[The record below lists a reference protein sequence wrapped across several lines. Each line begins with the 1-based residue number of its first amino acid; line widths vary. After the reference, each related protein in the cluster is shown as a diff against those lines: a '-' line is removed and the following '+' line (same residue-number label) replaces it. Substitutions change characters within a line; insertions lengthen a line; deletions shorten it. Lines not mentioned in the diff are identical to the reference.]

1 MMIQPLQFDLEKIKE
16 IYASCGWNSYLQDD
30 NKLQRAFENSLDVLG
45 FYINNNLIGF
55 IRLLGDGEHMVLIQ
69 DLIIHPK
76 YQHQGYGSKLL
87 QYALEKYKHVRMIC
101 LFTDAYD
108 KIDNAFYQKHNF
120 ELIIHKDMVAYTK
133 KK

>member
-16 IYASCGWNSYLQDD
+16 IYASCNWNSYLQDD

-69 DLIIHPK
+69 DLIIHPN

-87 QYALEKYKHVRMIC
+87 QYTLEKYKHVRMIC

-120 ELIIHKDMVAYTK
+120 ELIIIKDMVSYIK
-133 KK
+133 K

>member
-16 IYASCGWNSYLQDD
+16 IYASCNWNSYLQDD

-69 DLIIHPK
+69 DLIIHPN

-87 QYALEKYKHVRMIC
+87 QYTLEKYKHVRMIC